1 MAPVHSSNQMSAL
14 DLAFRSGDEDRLV
27 EELRKV
33 KSETSP
39 HRERAEKVVGIL
51 KQTDSAHV
59 RNAAAL
65 ALADMNASQ
74 EASVLVQLLRDPK
87 TRQSRGTL
95 LYALQEM
102 GKKVPLQILIGVIL
116 DSSYEAQQE
125 ALNLLVGGDYK
136 QTELNEVKRKLR
148 SSLDALNKEQAELI
162 EEALKA
168 LPDPH
173 DHPRPSNPRT
183 LTVTLKDFAA
193 DLAASHEMSKK
204 QTEALLGELVNLVT
218 KHLKKGDRIRIGG
231 LGILQVRKRA
241 ARMGR
246 HPATG
251 EAVQIKSAKKVA
263 FRPTKNLKEA
273 VSG

>member
-1 MAPVHSSNQMSAL
+1 MSAL
-14 DLAFRSGDEDRLV
+14 DLAFRSGDEDKLV
-27 EELRKV
+27 EELLKG
-33 KSETSP
+33 KNEASP
-39 HRERAEKVVGIL
+39 RRERAEKVVDIL
-51 KQTDSAHV
+51 KQTDSARV

-74 EASVLVQLLRDPK
+74 EADVLVQLLKDPK
-87 TRQSRGTL
+87 TRKSGGTL
-95 LYALQEM
+95 LYALQEI
-102 GKKVPLQILIGVIL
+102 GKKVPLKILIDVIL
-116 DSSYEAQQE
+116 DGSYEAQQE
-125 ALNLLVGGDYK
+125 ALCLLFGGDYT
-136 QTELNEVKRKLR
+136 QTELSEGKRKLR
-148 SSLDALNKEQAELI
+148 SSLGSLNKERAELI
-162 EEALKA
+162 KRALKA

-173 DHPRPSNPRT
+173 DDPHHSNPRT

-251 EAVQIKSAKKVA
+251 EVVQIKSAKKVA